1 MEITLD
7 VPDELARRLG
17 NLKDELPQILEL
29 GLRELNASAQGE
41 YTGAADVLELLA
53 GLPSPEEIIVLRPS
67 KDLQDRVSGLVEK
80 NRGEGLTADE
90 ERFWEQYQ
98 YLEHLVRIA
107 KAQAF
112 LRLKNH
118 G

>member
-1 MEITLD
+1 MEITVD

-17 NLKDELPQILEL
+17 NLKDDLPQILES

-41 YTGAADVLELLA
+41 YNGAAEVLEFLA
-53 GLPSPEEIIVLRPS
+53 RLPSPEEIIALRPS
-67 KDLQDRVSGLVEK
+67 KALQNRVNELVEK
-80 NRGEGLTADE
+80 NRDEGLTADE
-90 ERFWEQYQ
+90 ERFWEKYQ
-98 YLEHLVRIA
+98 YLEHLVRLA

-112 LRLKNH
+112 LKLKNH